1 MLSRPIAALFVALVL
16 APLTVE
22 AAPQDCH
29 VGAYRL
35 ADGAVVD
42 VAQSVGQTLR
52 WRRFDG
58 TTGALTQG
66 ADGVWTSTSGWT
78 ERPDGRTV
86 RFDSCAAGAIQFAG
100 VSGWLIALGV
110 TETSFQ
116 GRGGVTLLGRLVLPE
131 SSGRVPI
138 VVLVH
143 GSETDSARETYSLQR
158 MLPAEGVGV
167 FVYDKRGTGGS
178 GGQYTQDFDVL
189 ADDAV
194 AAMREARRTA
204 GSRAGRIGYQGSSQ
218 GGWVAPMAAA
228 RAPVDFVI
236 VAYGLAVSVI
246 DEDQEEVALEMRLKH
261 HSPAEIAK
269 ALEVAD
275 AAEKVF
281 ASGFTDGFARFDALR
296 AKYRGE
302 PWYKDLHGNFT
313 WMLLPNDEAG
323 LRKMATAYDWHTPF
337 YYDPMPTLRGL
348 ETPQLWISGEDDLE
362 APSAETG
369 RRLKSLIAEGKP
381 ITFALFPGA
390 EHGMTEYERSA
401 DGERVSTRYSDG
413 YFAMMRDFA
422 QAGRLH
428 GHYGRSAIVGA
439 KAPAE

>member
-1 MLSRPIAALFVALVL
+1 MLTRSIAAFFAALVL
-16 APLTVE
+16 APLTAW

-29 VGAYRL
+29 AGAYRL
-35 ADGAVVD
+35 ADGNVVD

-52 WRRFDG
+52 WRKFDG

-66 ADGVWTSTSGWT
+66 DDGTWTSTAGWT
-78 ERPDGRTV
+78 GRPDGRVV
-86 RFDSCAAGAIQFAG
+86 RFGDCAVGGIQFDG
-100 VSGWLIALGV
+100 VGGQRIALAT
-110 TETSFQ
+110 TETAFQ
-116 GRGGVTLLGRLVLPE
+116 GRGGVNLVGRLVLPGG
-131 SSGRVPI
+131 SSRAPI

-143 GSETDSARETYSLQR
+143 GSETDSARDTYSLQR

-218 GGWVAPMAAA
+218 GGWVAPIAAS

-246 DEDQEEVALEMRLKH
+246 DEDREEVMLEMRLKH

-269 ALEVAD
+269 ALQVAD

-323 LRKMATAYDWHTPF
+323 LRKMATTYDWHTPF
-337 YYDPMPTLRGL
+337 HYDPMPTLRGL
-348 ETPQLWISGEDDLE
+348 GIPQLWISGEDDLD

-369 RRLKSLIAEGKP
+369 RRLKGLIAQGRP

-390 EHGMTEYERSA
+390 EHGMTEYELQP

-422 QAGRLH
+422 ATGALH
-428 GHYGRSAIVGA
+428 GHYGRSAIIGVS
-439 KAPAE
+439 APSS